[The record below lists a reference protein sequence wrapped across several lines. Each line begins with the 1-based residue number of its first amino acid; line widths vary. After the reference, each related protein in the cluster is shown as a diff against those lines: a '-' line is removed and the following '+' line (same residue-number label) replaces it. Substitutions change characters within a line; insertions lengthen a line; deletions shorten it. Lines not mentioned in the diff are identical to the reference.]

1 MSETMHEITLRIDKA
16 IEAKDTVTIL
26 SYFNE
31 NCEIFLSGKKI
42 KGKTEAKKWMEF
54 IYGYFAELRII
65 PENGFVGG
73 SLFFRKFTLKTK
85 LHDGS
90 EILSKQAGVLEF
102 EDQKI
107 KNLRLD
113 FDRADFD
120 RLDLAYALTKA
131 PGNKKAVNMAIER

>member
-31 NCEIFLSGKKI
+31 NCEIFLLGQKI
-42 KGKTEAKKWMEF
+42 KGKTEAKKWMEL
-54 IYGYFAELRII
+54 IYSYFDELRII
-65 PENGFVGG
+65 PENGFIGG
-73 SLFFRKFTLKTK
+73 SLFFRKFTLKAI

-102 EDQKI
+102 DDQKI

-131 PGNKKAVNMAIER
+131 PGGKKELKVAIEK